1 MSTFPGSDISFI
13 ESSLL
18 GAAQH
23 ICDRALMATRQKLV
37 QGTIQCGIQL
47 SINMFN
53 PCVSSTEAD
62 CQLNCFLS
70 RHLVF
75 LLLFNK
81 RRLSQWGFYLWP
93 VVSSCSVVGFLSQCQ
108 TEHCCLWTTV
118 EWISNISGSGW
129 QHTSC
134 NITCFFQIPTKL
146 ENIYFFTF
154 SHSHFTLSIYFCWL
168 LPTRLLSFQ
177 SMNEDNFH
185 CVCVVIVVISIRNTV
200 QSLSN

>member
-1 MSTFPGSDISFI
+1 MSTLPGSDISFI

-75 LLLFNK
+75 LLFYNK

-108 TEHCCLWTTV
+108 TEHGCLWTTV

-134 NITCFFQIPTKL
+134 NITCFFPNTYKAWKHL
-146 ENIYFFTF
+146 FFHFF
-154 SHSHFTLSIYFCWL
+154 SLSLHPLSIL
-168 LPTRLLSFQ
+168 LLTFTHQTSVIPKYEWGQLSLCLCGNCCHFY
-177 SMNEDNFH
+177 
-185 CVCVVIVVISIRNTV
+185 
-200 QSLSN
+200 